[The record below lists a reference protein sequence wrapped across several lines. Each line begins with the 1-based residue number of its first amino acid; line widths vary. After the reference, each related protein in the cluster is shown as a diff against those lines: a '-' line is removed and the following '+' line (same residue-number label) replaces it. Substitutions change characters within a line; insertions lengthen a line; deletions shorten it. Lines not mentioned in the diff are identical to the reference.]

1 MTSVLFDFNGTL
13 SDDEW
18 VLCDIL
24 RELFAE
30 AGRPM
35 SEHDY
40 YGLLGYSDP
49 EIVERWL
56 GHPDAEI
63 VQRKV
68 DEYRRRVSDGSTID
82 EETRLAV
89 RLAAEHAP
97 VAVVS
102 GSARDEIEPVLDAAG
117 LLEVVAVV
125 VPREDVADGK
135 PAPDGYLR
143 ALELLGVGSGAAIE
157 DSPPGIV
164 SAKAA
169 GLRCVGL
176 TRYFPGDRLPG
187 ADLYAGAVDRELIR
201 RLVSSA

>member
-1 MTSVLFDFNGTL
+1 MAPVLFDFNGTL

-24 RELFAE
+24 RDLFAE
-30 AGRPM
+30 FGRPM
-35 SEHDY
+35 SEEDY

-49 EIVERWL
+49 EIVELWL
-56 GHPDAEI
+56 GRPDPAI
-63 VQRKV
+63 VQRKT
-68 DEYRRRVSDGSTID
+68 DEYRRRVADGSTID

-89 RLAAEHAP
+89 KLAAEHGP

-117 LLEVVAVV
+117 LLDVVAVV
-125 VPREDVADGK
+125 VPREDVANGK

-143 ALELLGVGSGAAIE
+143 ALELLGVDSGAAIE
-157 DSPPGIV
+157 DSPPGVV

-176 TRYFPGDRLPG
+176 TRYFTSDRLPG
-187 ADLYAGAVDRELIR
+187 ADLYASAVDRELIR

>member
-24 RELFAE
+24 RELFAD

-35 SEHDY
+35 SEDDY

-49 EIVERWL
+49 EIVELWL
-56 GHPDAEI
+56 GRPDPAI
-63 VQRKV
+63 VQRKI

-82 EETRLAV
+82 EETRRAV
-89 RLAAEHAP
+89 RLAAEHGP
-97 VAVVS
+97 IAVVS

-117 LLEVVAVV
+117 LLDVVSVV
-125 VPREDVADGK
+125 VPREDVASGK

-143 ALELLGVGSGAAIE
+143 ALELLGVDSGAAIE
-157 DSPPGIV
+157 DSAPGV
-164 SAKAA
+164 VAAKSA

-176 TRYFPGDRLPG
+176 TRYFTRDRLPG
-187 ADLYAGAVDRELIR
+187 ADLYASVVDRELIR